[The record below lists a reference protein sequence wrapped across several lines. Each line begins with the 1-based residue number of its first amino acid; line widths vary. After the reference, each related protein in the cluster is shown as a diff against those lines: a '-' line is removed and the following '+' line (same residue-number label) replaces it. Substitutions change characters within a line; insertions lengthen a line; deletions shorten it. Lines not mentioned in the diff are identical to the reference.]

1 MRERLA
7 CLRWTRAD
15 LFVGLDWAGALG
27 PSTDVNAMAVAAAA
41 AAVFAGECNQH
52 HLKTE
57 VGGDDEAALADDDI
71 LASLALTLDAGLRP
85 DGWMEKRDG

>member
-7 CLRWTRAD
+7 CLCWTRAD
-15 LFVGLDWAGALG
+15 PFVGLDWAGALG
-27 PSTDVNAMAVAAAA
+27 PGTDVTAMDVAA
-41 AAVFAGECNQH
+41 AAVFAGGCNQH

-85 DGWMEKRDG
+85 DGWMEKRDV